1 MKYLFRGKKAS
12 GSHDFWMSYTD
23 LMAGFLIIFI
33 IATIISDQN
42 ARAIYNKYKEYE
54 GRLVNIN
61 EHFIDIFPESEG
73 CEIIDSLGC
82 IRIYPKGGEYLFENN
97 CWNME
102 YNLKERLVY
111 KGIGKRFVQ
120 KAMQLVEKGKNIEEI
135 RIEGHADTT
144 GSFMHNLE
152 LSSKRAYNVYECI
165 YKDCGLTDIEKSF
178 VEKYMIAVGY
188 STAKPVIEDGKKNLH
203 KSRRVEF
210 KIISSGFS
218 AD

>member
-1 MKYLFRGKKAS
+1 MKYLFRGKKAG

-33 IATIISDQN
+33 IATIISDQK
-42 ARAIYNKYKEYE
+42 AKAMYEKYTEYE

-73 CEIIDSLGC
+73 CEIIESLGC
-82 IRIYPKGGEYLFENN
+82 IRIYPKGEQDLFVTTSAIMN
-97 CWNME
+97 
-102 YNLKERLVY
+102 YNLKERLVH

-120 KAMQLVEKGKNIEEI
+120 KAMMLVEEGKNIEEV
-135 RIEGHADTT
+135 RIEGHADSR
-144 GSFMHNLE
+144 GDFLSNLE
-152 LSSKRAYNVYECI
+152 LSSRRAYAVYECI
-165 YKDCGLTDIEKSF
+165 YNECNLTDEEKKF
-178 VEKYMIAVGY
+178 VENKMIAVGY
-188 STAKPVIEDGKKNLH
+188 STAKPVVEYGKENLD